1 MQPRY
6 LFIPH
11 KDIIMEIIAYIM
23 QLIAELEKSFS
34 FFFFFF
40 SGIETPSDANFF
52 FFFFFFSISIEFPD
66 GCVKRNVHGK
76 YNFVSRKLLVSL

>member
-34 FFFFFF
+34 FFFFLFA
-40 SGIETPSDANFF
+40 GIETPSDANFF
-52 FFFFFFSISIEFPD
+52 FFFFFSIEFPD

-76 YNFVSRKLLVSL
+76 YNFVSRKLPVSL

>member
-34 FFFFFF
+34 FFFFLRLLA
-40 SGIETPSDANFF
+40 SKHLQMPTSSSSSSSPS
-52 FFFFFFSISIEFPD
+52 SFPM
-66 GCVKRNVHGK
+66 VA
-76 YNFVSRKLLVSL
+76 